1 MGIVNDN
8 RCSFCQQEDETIVHL
23 FWDCI
28 HVNTALPIAELK
40 TMIRQIMNNE
50 LHFLKAEFILGSHQM
65 KPCINITFMIVESHI
80 FLCKM
85 REYRPSINV
94 FRNKLIHWLLAEK
107 YY

>member
-28 HVNTALPIAELK
+28 HVYTFIAELK
-40 TMIRQIMNNE
+40 TMLRHIMNNE
-50 LHFLKAEFILGSHQM
+50 FHFLKVEFILGSHQM

-107 YY
+107 YN